1 MPTKYCAHG
10 LCDSDSRK
18 HPNINFAK
26 FIPPSVNRLRSER
39 WVHLMGRK
47 NFTVDNVKAWTYIC
61 EKHFAEGANLK
72 YYEVCIKAFKNLHN
86 HVHTTTRIQIS
97 LTLPPIILC
106 WSKLFGSDQNLNN
119 IY

>member
-18 HPNINFAK
+18 HPNIKFAK

-61 EKHFAEGANLK
+61 EKHFPDGVNLK
-72 YYEVCIKAFKNLHN
+72 YYEVGTYQS
-86 HVHTTTRIQIS
+86 V
-97 LTLPPIILC
+97 
-106 WSKLFGSDQNLNN
+106 
-119 IY
+119 

>member
-1 MPTKYCAHG
+1 MACKFYLQATCDITKPLLEANRIGFKMPTKYCAHG

-18 HPNINFAK
+18 HPNIKFAK

-61 EKHFAEGANLK
+61 EKHFPDNVNLK
-72 YYEVCIKAFKNLHN
+72 YYEVSFDL
-86 HVHTTTRIQIS
+86 
-97 LTLPPIILC
+97 IIE
-106 WSKLFGSDQNLNN
+106 KGKK
-119 IY
+119 

>member
-1 MPTKYCAHG
+1 MHLFKDFIVWSSAYRFKMPTKYCAHG

-18 HPNINFAK
+18 HPNIKFAK

-61 EKHFAEGANLK
+61 EKHFPDNVNLK
-72 YYEVCIKAFKNLHN
+72 YYEVSFDLIIEKGKK
-86 HVHTTTRIQIS
+86 VGVSMVEKIS
-97 LTLPPIILC
+97 
-106 WSKLFGSDQNLNN
+106 
-119 IY
+119 